1 MTSGKTRR
9 VFLALAMWLYFFM
22 IFPYF
27 KVAFFANP
35 SADDF
40 SNLYSTLH
48 YSGQSFLEKAIRQS
62 WHTYETWQGTYFG
75 NFLTY
80 AGGIIY
86 YRFGLLGIHLEYV
99 LNILLF
105 YCALFSF
112 SYVLSKKIFESSKSV
127 YTLAFI
133 LASLISFMILYD
145 FDVSEVFYWHTGLCM
160 YTVPLSISLFVF
172 AILIKRNVSNAYL
185 LIGSVLSFIA
195 AGGSL
200 DISAFVCGVSLLL
213 FLYRSRKINGVDK
226 TIVVFLVGII
236 GAFFNVLSPGN
247 YDRHDLITDQFP
259 VWNAIQYSNA
269 GVFRNLC
276 TFVQN
281 GTIVF
286 FIILC
291 ILLFGKLRT
300 SNILFVNPVLLM
312 ITLYAGLVIIDFPV
326 YLGYA
331 GDYFPLRC
339 EFVRKVASTIFLC
352 IVLINATG
360 WIAKKTESCFVFS
373 MEFISALI
381 ISLFLALHVCVPIG
395 ALDTVKPFKIYNDIY
410 FNSIDHRL
418 TNYEET
424 NNMIISELQMEM
436 DQDVVINVTSYDTL
450 GYFKSLGLSSDSSNW
465 VNVALASYFG
475 NNSIVFNIN

>member
-1 MTSGKTRR
+1 MMSGKTRR
-9 VFLALAMWLYFFM
+9 FFLVLAMLLYFFM

-48 YSGQSFLEKAIRQS
+48 YSGQSFLEKAIGQS

-80 AGGIIY
+80 TGSIIY
-86 YRFGLLGIHLEYV
+86 YKFGLLGVHLEYV

-105 YCALFSF
+105 YCALFSL
-112 SYVLSKKIFESSKSV
+112 SYVFSRKIFESSSNS
-127 YTLAFI
+127 YTVSFI
-133 LASLISFMILYD
+133 LASLISLMILYD

-160 YTVPLSISLFVF
+160 YTVPLSISLFVL
-172 AILIKRNVSNAYL
+172 AILIKKKVSNAYL
-185 LIGSVLSFIA
+185 LIGNVLSFIA

-213 FLYRSRKINGVDK
+213 FLYRSRKKNGIDK
-226 TIVVFLVGII
+226 TIVIFLTGIVG
-236 GAFFNVLSPGN
+236 ALFNVLSLGN
-247 YDRHDLITDQFP
+247 YDRHGLITDQFP
-259 VWNAIQYSNA
+259 VWNAIKYSNA

-286 FIILC
+286 LIIFC
-291 ILLFGKLRT
+291 VLLFRKLRA

-312 ITLYAGLVIIDFPV
+312 LILYVGSIIIDFPV

-339 EFVRKVASTIFLC
+339 EFVRRTASTIFLF
-352 IVLINATG
+352 IAFINMTG
-360 WIAKKTESCFVFS
+360 WIAKKTERNFS
-373 MEFISALI
+373 FSIEFIAALI
-381 ISLFLALHVCVPIG
+381 ISAFLTLHVCVPIE

-410 FNSIDHRL
+410 FNSIDQRL

-424 NNMIISELQMEM
+424 NNMIISELQKGVG
-436 DQDVVINVTSYDTL
+436 QDVVINVSSYDTL
-450 GYFKSLGLSSDSSNW
+450 GYFKPLGLSSDSSNW
-465 VNVALASYFG
+465 VNLALASYFG
-475 NNSIVFNIN
+475 NNSIIFNIN